1 MLSSSFAMT
10 PAVVKRKLRL
20 VPTSRVSEELLSK
33 TSSRQDFIRIIPNPG
48 YRPNSMKNVPK
59 ATPTTSATSGAT
71 LRPPYAVCDPRK
83 VQILQQQM
91 QQAALANGTG
101 AFGGANKPFSR
112 SNSHNAD
119 LNSLDGSDANAQS
132 DSTGQQPP
140 KPYLKL
146 SSSNMS
152 KQRFKKFNYA
162 SVNVSCIC
170 FCLSPIFAPII
181 ILFSFRTRTRRVWAW
196 RTMFQTRSSTRSCS
210 CATRWCLCAS
220 RPCCPS

>member
-20 VPTSRVSEELLSK
+20 VPTSRVSEELLGK

-59 ATPTTSATSGAT
+59 ATPTTSAATGAT

-91 QQAALANGTG
+91 QQAALANGVG

-119 LNSLDGSDANAQS
+119 LNSLDGTENAQS
-132 DSTGQQPP
+132 DSTGAQPP

-162 SVNVSCIC
+162 SVNVSRLPFVTVFC
-170 FCLSPIFAPII
+170 FV
-181 ILFSFRTRTRRVWAW
+181 R
-196 RTMFQTRSSTRSCS
+196 
-210 CATRWCLCAS
+210 
-220 RPCCPS
+220 